1 MNGGSEMHL
10 GVENSEMKLVTR
22 SKAPQGLERKPQE
35 DFLFQ
40 MQMTSQISVRSAEK
54 GPSYFQGGNI
64 SGQGRSQE
72 ERMVEADDSF
82 EAEGRELTCVS

>member
-1 MNGGSEMHL
+1 MQL
-10 GVENSEMKLVTR
+10 GVESNEMKVTR
-22 SKAPQGLERKPQE
+22 AKTPQGLERKPQE
-35 DFLFQ
+35 DLLFQ

-54 GPSYFQGGNI
+54 GPSHLQGGKD

-82 EAEGRELTCVS
+82 EAEGMELTCVS